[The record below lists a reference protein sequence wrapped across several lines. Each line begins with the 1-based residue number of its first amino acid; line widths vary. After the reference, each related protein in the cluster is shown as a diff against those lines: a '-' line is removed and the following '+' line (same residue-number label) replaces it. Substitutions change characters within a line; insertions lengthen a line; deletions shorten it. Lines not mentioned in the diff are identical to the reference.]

1 MNKRTVRDIDVKGKR
16 VLMRV
21 DFNVPINEG
30 RVVDDTRIK
39 AVLPTIQYLLNQ
51 GAKVILVSH
60 LGRPKGFDE
69 RYRMGPVA
77 ESLSRLLAK
86 EVRKVD
92 ETVTQK
98 AEKAV
103 NELKEG
109 NVLLLENVRFNPGEK
124 QNDPQFAKK
133 LARLADV
140 YVNDAFGA
148 VHRAHASV
156 VGVPKYLPAVAGFLL
171 ESEVNALS
179 KLLENPE
186 KPFFVLLGGSKV
198 SDKIKVINKFLQIVD
213 GILSGGAMCFTFLK
227 ARGVNIGKSLC
238 EDEELDHAQEMLKKA
253 ERNGILF
260 YLPCDVVVADSVAE
274 DANYKVVP
282 VEKIPDDW
290 IGVDIGPKTIQ
301 IYKDVLKKAKTI
313 FWNGPVGVFEIEA
326 FSSGT
331 RAMAE
336 AIAQANATTIVGGGD
351 SDAALRKYG
360 LEDKVS
366 FVSTG
371 GGASLRLLEGTPLP
385 GVEAL
390 MDK

>member
-1 MNKRTVRDIDVKGKR
+1 
-16 VLMRV
+16 
-21 DFNVPINEG
+21 
-30 RVVDDTRIK
+30 K
-39 AVLPTIQYLLNQ
+39 AVLPTIQYLLDQ

-86 EVRKVD
+86 KVWKVD

-98 AEKAV
+98 AERAV
-103 NELKEG
+103 SELRQG
-109 NVLLLENVRFNPGEK
+109 DVLLLENVRFNPEEK
-124 QNDPQFAKK
+124 QNDPQFARK

-171 ESEVNALS
+171 EREVDTLS

-213 GILSGGAMCFTFLK
+213 GILTGGGMCFTFLK
-227 ARGVNIGKSLC
+227 AKAINIGKSLC
-238 EDEELDHAQEMLKKA
+238 EDAELDHAKEILKKA
-253 ERNGILF
+253 RRNGVLF
-260 YLPCDVVVADSVAE
+260 YLPCDVVVADSISEGAS
-274 DANYKVVP
+274 YKVVP
-282 VEKIPDDW
+282 VEEIPDDW
-290 IGVDIGPKTIQ
+290 VGVDIGPKTVQ
-301 IYKDVLKKAKTI
+301 IYEDVLKKAKTI
-313 FWNGPVGVFEIEA
+313 FWNGPVGVFEIEP

-331 RAMAE
+331 RALAE
-336 AIAQANATTIVGGGD
+336 AIAHANATTIVGGGD

-390 MDK
+390 MNK